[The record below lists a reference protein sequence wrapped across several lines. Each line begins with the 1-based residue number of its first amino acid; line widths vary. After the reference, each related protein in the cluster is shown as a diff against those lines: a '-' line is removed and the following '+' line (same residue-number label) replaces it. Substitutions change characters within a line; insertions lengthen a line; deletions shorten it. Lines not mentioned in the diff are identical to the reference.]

1 MQVECRRCGADMEE
15 HHTRFERGRF
25 FCKATRACT
34 DRLRAAI
41 ADSPARVIS
50 GRKVDRV
57 EVVEDNGEQ
66 ELRIHL
72 EGGVRVDAGLW
83 RSDPDSA
90 ELCWAVVPE

>member
-1 MQVECRRCGADMEE
+1 MRVECRRCGADMEE
-15 HHTRFERGRF
+15 PLTTFANGRF
-25 FCKATRACT
+25 FCKGKKACT
-34 DRLRAAI
+34 ERLRVAI

-57 EVVEDNGEQ
+57 EVAEENGEQ

-90 ELCWAVVPE
+90 ELRWAVVPE